1 MEVRISKYGKED
13 GLQDNIFNAK
23 SGLLTKDNKVIFGGV
38 NGYNVFDP
46 SEIVHKEQGERLS
59 FTNLYINNW
68 LVKIGE
74 ELNGRVLLEQA
85 LTNCK
90 KVVLKYDENNMRIEF
105 SALDLLYPQKYKYE
119 YKLEGKDKDWQN
131 VQGVL
136 PAASYSD
143 LDYGKYQLRV
153 RAVDQSGA
161 GYVQEK

>member
-59 FTNLYINNW
+59 FTNLYINNRV
-68 LVKIGE
+68 VKIGE

-90 KVVLKYDENNMRIEF
+90 KVVLKYDEIICGSN
-105 SALDLLYPQKYKYE
+105 S
-119 YKLEGKDKDWQN
+119 
-131 VQGVL
+131 
-136 PAASYSD
+136 
-143 LDYGKYQLRV
+143 LR
-153 RAVDQSGA
+153 
-161 GYVQEK
+161 